1 MVSKF
6 CLEPLSQQNNFPNN
20 AGATLINNRTIPL
33 TNMSRSGST
42 TLPKLADISKLIGG
56 QSTFEADASSMVFP
70 GIKEQLMRS
79 SNYDLDIV
87 IIGTGPAGYV
97 AAIRAAQLGA
107 RVAVVEKNS
116 VGGTCL
122 NVGCIPTKVL
132 LSSVAVLDHVKSGA
146 EFGIETSEPKIN
158 IAAMMKRK
166 GTIVK
171 QLTGGVEGLFRKNKV
186 KLVKGSGRITDA
198 HTVSVE
204 TEKGVETLKAE
215 KIVIATGS
223 VPALLPL
230 PGFEVGKKVWTS
242 NEALEFNEV
251 PKKMLIIGAGAIG
264 LEFGYTFARLGAE
277 VLVVEMMSQIL
288 PAADTETANTLQK
301 SLEKAGMKFM
311 LDAGV
316 TRAEDTKTG
325 KKVYIKTN
333 GKEEA
338 MEFDKVLVAVGR
350 RAVMDNIGLD
360 EVGVQHDKRKI
371 TVNEHMQTNVPNIY
385 AIGDVIGEP
394 MLAHVGWTEGVVA
407 VEHAMG
413 MDSKMSYKAFPACVY
428 TTPECASVGLT
439 ESQAK
444 ERYKDVRIGKFGF
457 SHNGKAMGIGETE
470 GFIKLIIDGKYGGI
484 LGVHIVGPHAT
495 DLIAEAVLAITNEM
509 TVEEVMSTIHSH
521 PTLSEVMQEAA
532 YDAMGRAI
540 HK

>member
-1 MVSKF
+1 M
-6 CLEPLSQQNNFPNN
+6 
-20 AGATLINNRTIPL
+20 INN
-33 TNMSRSGST
+33 MSGTESLV
-42 TLPKLADISKLIGG
+42 LPKLSDLSSLISSN
-56 QSTFEADASSMVFP
+56 STLEEIDTSSMVFP
-70 GIKEQLMRS
+70 GIKEQIMQS
-79 SNYDLDIV
+79 SNYDTDIIV
-87 IIGTGPAGYV
+87 IGTGPGGYV

-132 LSSVAVLDHVKSGA
+132 LSSVAVLDHIKHGA
-146 EFGIETSEPKIN
+146 EFGVETAEPKLN
-158 IAAMMKRK
+158 VSTMMKRK
-166 GTIVK
+166 ANIVK
-171 QLTGGVEGLFRKNKV
+171 QLTGGVEGLFRKNKI
-186 KLVKGSGRITDA
+186 KLVRGHGKIVDP
-198 HTVSVE
+198 HTVAVE
-204 TEKGVETLKAE
+204 TTNGVETLKAE

-223 VPALLPL
+223 VSARLPMA
-230 PGFEVGKKVWTS
+230 GFEIGKDVWTS
-242 NEALEFNEV
+242 NEALEFTEA
-251 PKKMLIIGAGAIG
+251 PKKMLIVGAGAIG
-264 LEFGYTFARLGAE
+264 LEFGYTFARLGTE
-277 VLVVEMMSQIL
+277 VLVVEMMSQIM

-311 LDAGV
+311 LNAGV
-316 TRAEDTKTG
+316 TRAEDIKGG
-325 KKVYIKTN
+325 KRVYIKSD

-338 MEFDKVLVAVGR
+338 MDFNKILVAVGR

-360 EVGVQHDKRKI
+360 EVGIEHDKRKI
-371 TVNEHMQTNVPNIY
+371 IVNEHMQTSIPNIY

-394 MLAHVGWTEGVVA
+394 MLAHVGWTEGIVA

-413 MDSKMSYKAFPACVY
+413 MNSRMSYKAFPACVY
-428 TTPECASVGLT
+428 TTPECSSVGLT
-439 ESQAK
+439 EAQAREK
-444 ERYKDVRIGKFGF
+444 YKDVRIGKFGF

-470 GFIKLIIDGKYGGI
+470 GFVKFIVDGKYGGI

-495 DLIAEAVLAITNEM
+495 DLIAEAALAITNEL
-509 TVEEVMSTIHSH
+509 TVDEVMATIHSH